1 MRRSVMHRPASVGR
15 VGWWCEFVAYLAAGD
30 GGEGGARMRTSAA
43 GTPEQALVWM
53 RLAVRVLLSA
63 FDPEDT
69 ERALRWLDH
78 GQWEAVMR
86 LRAGEPY
93 AFVASSGD
101 TRVEWSAR
109 PVLFL
114 PVTCAAVG
122 PPGPCGRPTRS
133 VCVMPGHWSATP
145 LL

>member
-1 MRRSVMHRPASVGR
+1 MRRSLIHRPASVGR
-15 VGWWCEFVAYLAAGD
+15 PGWWCEFAAD
-30 GGEGGARMRTSAA
+30 SMSGGGHDRARRRGKAA
-43 GTPEQALVWM
+43 DTPEQALVWM

-63 FDPEDT
+63 FDAEDT
-69 ERALRWLDH
+69 ERAFRWLDH

-93 AFVASSGD
+93 VFVASSGD

-114 PVTCAAVG
+114 PFARADNDLQC
-122 PPGPCGRPTRS
+122 PCQRP
-133 VCVMPGHWSATP
+133 
-145 LL
+145 

>member
-1 MRRSVMHRPASVGR
+1 MRRSLMHRPASGLR
-15 VGWWCEFVAYLAAGD
+15 QGWWCEFSAYSMAD
-30 GGEGGARMRTSAA
+30 GREAGARLRAHA
-43 GTPEQALVWM
+43 VDTPQRALVWM
-53 RLAVRVLLSA
+53 RLAVRPLLSA
-63 FDPEDT
+63 FDPEDA
-69 ERALRWLDH
+69 ERAYRWFDH

-114 PVTCAAVG
+114 PLAPADGGRGC
-122 PPGPCGRPTRS
+122 PCPRP
-133 VCVMPGHWSATP
+133 
-145 LL
+145 

>member
-1 MRRSVMHRPASVGR
+1 MRRSLMHRPASIGR
-15 VGWWCEFVAYLAAGD
+15 PGWWCEFAAYPMSGGGNDRARLRAKAAD
-30 GGEGGARMRTSAA
+30 
-43 GTPEQALVWM
+43 TPEQALVWM

-63 FDPEDT
+63 FDAEDT
-69 ERALRWLDH
+69 ERAFRWLDH

-93 AFVASSGD
+93 VFVASSGD

-114 PVTCAAVG
+114 PFARSDDGLQC
-122 PPGPCGRPTRS
+122 PCQRP
-133 VCVMPGHWSATP
+133 
-145 LL
+145 

>member
-1 MRRSVMHRPASVGR
+1 MLTTRRDMCRALIRRPASGGR
-15 VGWWCEFVAYLAAGD
+15 PGWWCECVARTTDGD
-30 GGEGGARMRTSAA
+30 GDGEVWTVRVRMGAAD
-43 GTPEQALVWM
+43 TPERALVWM

-63 FDPEDT
+63 LDPEDV
-69 ERALRWLDH
+69 ERTFRWLDH

-93 AFVASSGD
+93 VFVAASGS

-114 PVTCAAVG
+114 P
-122 PPGPCGRPTRS
+122 
-133 VCVMPGHWSATP
+133 
-145 LL
+145 LLPRRG

>member
-1 MRRSVMHRPASVGR
+1 MRRSLMHRPASVGR
-15 VGWWCEFVAYLAAGD
+15 PGWWCEFAAYSKAD
-30 GGEGGARMRTSAA
+30 GGSGGARRRANAA
-43 GTPEQALVWM
+43 DTPEQVLVWM

-69 ERALRWLDH
+69 ERAFRWLDH

-93 AFVASSGD
+93 AFVATSGD

-114 PVTCAAVG
+114 PLARAADG
-122 PPGPCGRPTRS
+122 PQCPCPR
-133 VCVMPGHWSATP
+133 
-145 LL
+145 

>member
-1 MRRSVMHRPASVGR
+1 
-15 VGWWCEFVAYLAAGD
+15 
-30 GGEGGARMRTSAA
+30 
-43 GTPEQALVWM
+43 M

-69 ERALRWLDH
+69 ERAFRWLDH

-93 AFVASSGD
+93 VFVTSSGD
-101 TRVEWSAR
+101 MRVEWSAP

-114 PVTCAAVG
+114 PLTGADDG
-122 PPGPCGRPTRS
+122 PQGPCPRP
-133 VCVMPGHWSATP
+133 
-145 LL
+145 

>member
-1 MRRSVMHRPASVGR
+1 MRRSLIHRHASVVR
-15 VGWWCEFVAYLAAGD
+15 PGWWCEFTAYPRAD
-30 GGEGGARMRTSAA
+30 GVSDGARRRGKTAA
-43 GTPEQALVWM
+43 TPEQALVWM

-69 ERALRWLDH
+69 ERAFRWLDR

-93 AFVASSGD
+93 VFVASSGE

-114 PVTCAAVG
+114 PLTGADDG
-122 PPGPCGRPTRS
+122 PQGPCPRP
-133 VCVMPGHWSATP
+133 
-145 LL
+145 

>member
-1 MRRSVMHRPASVGR
+1 
-15 VGWWCEFVAYLAAGD
+15 
-30 GGEGGARMRTSAA
+30 
-43 GTPEQALVWM
+43 M

-69 ERALRWLDH
+69 ERAFRWLDH

-93 AFVASSGD
+93 VFVTSSGD
-101 TRVEWSAR
+101 MRVEWSAR

-114 PVTCAAVG
+114 PLTGADDG
-122 PPGPCGRPTRS
+122 PQGPCPRP
-133 VCVMPGHWSATP
+133 
-145 LL
+145 

>member
-1 MRRSVMHRPASVGR
+1 MHRPGSFVR
-15 VGWWCEFVAYLAAGD
+15 QGWWCEFTAYAMAD
-30 GGEGGARMRTSAA
+30 GGNGGARLRANA
-43 GTPEQALVWM
+43 VDTPERALVWM

-69 ERALRWLDH
+69 ERAFRWLDH
-78 GQWEAVMR
+78 GQWEGVMR

-93 AFVASSGD
+93 AFVASSGE

-114 PVTCAAVG
+114 PLICADDG
-122 PPGPCGRPTRS
+122 QQCPCPPMTSASPGNRP
-133 VCVMPGHWSATP
+133 GQ
-145 LL
+145 

>member
-1 MRRSVMHRPASVGR
+1 MHRRTAVGR
-15 VGWWCEFVAYLAAGD
+15 PGWWCEFVAYTTGD
-30 GGEGGARMRTSAA
+30 SGEGGARAQSSVA

-69 ERALRWLDH
+69 ERALHWLNY

-93 AFVASSGD
+93 VFVASSGD
-101 TRVEWSAR
+101 TRVEWSTR

-114 PVTCAAVG
+114 PMACAEG
-122 PPGPCGRPTRS
+122 PLGPACGRPRR
-133 VCVMPGHWSATP
+133 CACMAPWHR
-145 LL
+145 